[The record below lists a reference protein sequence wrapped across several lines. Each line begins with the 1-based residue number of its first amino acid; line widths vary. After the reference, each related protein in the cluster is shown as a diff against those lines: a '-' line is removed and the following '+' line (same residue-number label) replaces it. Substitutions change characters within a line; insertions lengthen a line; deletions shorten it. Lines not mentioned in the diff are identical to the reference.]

1 MLRHSPSRFLRLF
14 AVDARS
20 GDSLARLATIA
31 ANFFQNDVNVL
42 NYHGSQRS
50 VCGPAPGGVID
61 PDARG
66 VGTSTRSPAVAHRW
80 FSTDKHFPKDGEPF
94 VGASEGSDEQLAPG
108 GEGKVQVEGIG
119 ESKDPMDGDPA
130 NPVAGS
136 PPPKNTFDS
145 VNDALEAWEAA
156 MDNGDWDSAWQI
168 FDQEFPIDS
177 AEFPTIEQMLAWN
190 PEEEER
196 AQRRHREEALQ
207 EQAAMLRTR
216 KVDGSGRSH
225 AVGKRKTSVA
235 RVWLREGPGHVMVNR
250 RPYDAYFP
258 VIERRNDI
266 IAPFLVTETL
276 GKFDVM
282 AAVHGG
288 GQTGQAQ
295 ALRHGIA
302 RALQAWDPDYRPEL
316 KAAGLLTR
324 DARIVERKKPGLKKA
339 RKAFQWVKR

>member
-1 MLRHSPSRFLRLF
+1 MLRRLPSRFLRF
-14 AVDARS
+14 VGVDARS
-20 GDSLARLATIA
+20 GDHLARLAAIA
-31 ANFFQNDVNVL
+31 TDVLQKDAYALTNQI
-42 NYHGSQRS
+42 GQRS
-50 VCGPAPGGVID
+50 FWGPAFRWVIHS
-61 PDARG
+61 DAHG
-66 VGTSTRSPAVAHRW
+66 VGTSGRSLAPPHRW
-80 FSTDKHFPKDGEPF
+80 FSTDKHSSEDGKPPESAGP
-94 VGASEGSDEQLAPG
+94 
-108 GEGKVQVEGIG
+108 G
-119 ESKDPMDGDPA
+119 ESVIDGARAGEEGGRDGDPA
-130 NPVAGS
+130 QGRGAPTLLDSFGS
-136 PPPKNTFDS
+136 VD
-145 VNDALEAWEAA
+145 DALEAWGAA
-156 MDNGDWDSAWQI
+156 LDKGDWDTAWQI
-168 FDQEFPIDS
+168 FDQEFPVDTP
-177 AEFPTIEQMLAWN
+177 EFPSIEEMLAWN

-196 AQRRHREEALQ
+196 AQRRQREEALQ
-207 EQAAMLRTR
+207 EQAAMLRTQ
-216 KVDGSGRSH
+216 KVDDSGRSH

-235 RVWLREGPGHVMVNR
+235 RVWLRQGPGHVMVNR

-258 VIERRNDI
+258 IIERRNDI
-266 IAPFLVTETL
+266 IAPFLVTNTL